1 MEGVRS
7 GMWTCSRCVRSQQ
20 RHASV
25 SYSPAIASRFLSSTT
40 PPRAGDHAGKTEGG
54 DSEAEQEMGAL
65 SRRLSD
71 MAEETMNTGSK
82 SDRSMMQDAGF
93 SNDLKKQLEERIA
106 QTSFNAHDEQAAS
119 VANIPVRLL
128 PYWNQNPALTSAAL
142 RWQRQ
147 STHSGS

>member
-1 MEGVRS
+1 MEGVQS
-7 GMWTCSRCVRSQQ
+7 VWTCSRCLRAQQ
-20 RHASV
+20 RHAPV
-25 SYSPAIASRFLSSTT
+25 SYYPVIASRFLYSTT
-40 PPRAGDHAGKTEGG
+40 PLRAGDDAGKKEGG
-54 DSEAEQEMGAL
+54 DSEEEQKMGAL

-93 SNDLKKQLEERIA
+93 SKDLKKQLEERIA
-106 QTSFNAHDEQAAS
+106 QTSFNAHDEQASS

-128 PYWNQNPALTSAAL
+128 PHWNPNPALTSAAL

-147 STHSGS
+147 SIHSGS